1 MLQALTYKS
10 FYICFI
16 FQVCIRVYE
25 EKYYRFDPF
34 HVYDAY
40 HELYWYNEID
50 HKHGG
55 KIPGLTLPCKIVT
68 HALKTFKEMKVIS
81 RTLKEKESNIK
92 KESEKRYKNFM
103 EGIEYPPNTPGSGFS
118 KLSDGVSNESLKRV
132 QTELMKQF
140 SEMKESLRKT
150 QNVDSEKI
158 SKMEET
164 LRNSLGAEKERFSK
178 MEETLRNTQGFQDA
192 ERERFSKLEE
202 TLGNIQGSLDAERE
216 RFSKLEESLRTC
228 IQDSLQKQA

>member
-10 FYICFI
+10 FYIYFI
-16 FQVCIRVYE
+16 FQVCIRVHE

-55 KIPGLTLPCKIVT
+55 KIPGLTLPCKIVR
-68 HALKTFKEMKVIS
+68 HALKTLKEMKVIS
-81 RTLKEKESNIK
+81 STLQEKESNIK

-103 EGIEYPPNTPGSGFS
+103 EGIDHPPSTPGSGFS

-150 QNVDSEKI
+150 QNVDNEKI

-164 LRNSLGAEKERFSK
+164 LRITQDADRERFSK
-178 MEETLRNTQGFQDA
+178 MEEILQKTQERFSEMEETLRNTQDA
-192 ERERFSKLEE
+192 ERERFSKMEE
-202 TLGNIQGSLDAERE
+202 T
-216 RFSKLEESLRTC
+216 
-228 IQDSLQKQA
+228 